1 MPLEILS
8 LSEEQTAGVAAGFA
22 KLLRPGDIVYLIG
35 QLGAGKTF
43 FIRHAA
49 EALGIRDPVTSPSYT
64 MAQTY
69 SGVITIHHL
78 DLYRLSSFRAEDA
91 MDFEE
96 FFEDGAITF
105 IEWPES
111 AAPFIEKP
119 DAIVRIDHV
128 DLNSRRISIDSSN
141 SRIASGLEKLHVD
154 TGH

>member
-8 LSEEQTAGVAAGFA
+8 RSEEQTAGVASGFA
-22 KLLRPGDIVYLIG
+22 KLLRAGDIVFLIG

-49 EALGIRDPVTSPSYT
+49 EALGVGEPVTSPSYT

-69 SGVITIHHL
+69 SSIIRIHHL
-78 DLYRLSSFRAEDA
+78 DLYRLSSFDAEDS

-119 DAIVRIDHV
+119 DAVIRIDHV
-128 DLNSRRISIDSSN
+128 DLNSRRISIESRND
-141 SRIASGLEKLHVD
+141 RIAGGLETLNAN
-154 TGH
+154 TGC

>member
-8 LSEEQTAGVAAGFA
+8 RSEAQTASVAAGFA
-22 KLLRPGDIVYLIG
+22 KLLRAGDIVFLIG

-49 EALGIRDPVTSPSYT
+49 VALGVSEPVTSPSYT

-69 SGVITIHHL
+69 SGVVRIHHL
-78 DLYRLSSFRAEDA
+78 DLYRLANFDAEDS

-96 FFEDGAITF
+96 FFEDGAVTF

-119 DAIVRIDHV
+119 DAVVRIDPV
-128 DLNSRRISIDSSN
+128 DLNNRRITIESSN
-141 SRIASGLEKLHVD
+141 NRIAGGLETLHAD
-154 TGH
+154 TGC